1 MHLFQFRGIS
11 NVYIYTLYVHKMII
25 LLFFKS
31 IYFFMNFDHK
41 RKMKIYSII
50 SIVIALVAVIV
61 LKTSASKENS
71 RGLTRLVGQQPL
83 LFGRRGM
90 NPNMNSLFFGK
101 RAVDRPTLDDI
112 IVEKCS
118 RIMAACQEYAHERM
132 GEDDI

>member
-1 MHLFQFRGIS
+1 MLLF
-11 NVYIYTLYVHKMII
+11 TLYP
-25 LLFFKS
+25 LFYQIVIFALCTL
-31 IYFFMNFDHK
+31 IQFMGVFFSE
-41 RKMKIYSII
+41 KMKTYAII
-50 SIVIALVAVIV
+50 SIAVALVAITV

-101 RAVDRPTLDDI
+101 RAVDRSTLDDI
-112 IVEKCS
+112 IVDKCT
-118 RIMAACQEYAHERM
+118 RIMTACQEYAHERM

>member
-1 MHLFQFRGIS
+1 MLLF
-11 NVYIYTLYVHKMII
+11 TLYP
-25 LLFFKS
+25 LFYQIVIFALCTL
-31 IYFFMNFDHK
+31 IQFMGFFFSE
-41 RKMKIYSII
+41 KMKTYAII
-50 SIVIALVAVIV
+50 SIAVALVAITV

-101 RAVDRPTLDDI
+101 RAVDRSTLDDI
-112 IVEKCS
+112 IVDKCT
-118 RIMAACQEYAHERM
+118 RIMTACQEYAHERM

>member
-1 MHLFQFRGIS
+1 
-11 NVYIYTLYVHKMII
+11 
-25 LLFFKS
+25 
-31 IYFFMNFDHK
+31 
-41 RKMKIYSII
+41 MKTYAII
-50 SIVIALVAVIV
+50 SIAVALVAITV

-101 RAVDRPTLDDI
+101 RAVDRSTLDDI
-112 IVEKCS
+112 IVDKCT
-118 RIMAACQEYAHERM
+118 RIMTACQEYAHERM

>member
-1 MHLFQFRGIS
+1 MIENFMHLFQLRGIS
-11 NVYIYTLYVHKMII
+11 NVYIYTLY
-25 LLFFKS
+25 
-31 IYFFMNFDHK
+31 FFMNFNHK

-101 RAVDRPTLDDI
+101 RAVDRSTLDDI

>member
-1 MHLFQFRGIS
+1 MLLF
-11 NVYIYTLYVHKMII
+11 TLYP
-25 LLFFKS
+25 LFYQIVIFALCTL
-31 IYFFMNFDHK
+31 IQFMVFFFSE
-41 RKMKIYSII
+41 KMKTYAII
-50 SIVIALVAVIV
+50 SIAVALVAITV

-101 RAVDRPTLDDI
+101 RAVDRSTLDDI
-112 IVEKCS
+112 IVDKCT
-118 RIMAACQEYAHERM
+118 RIMTACQEYAHERM

>member
-1 MHLFQFRGIS
+1 MR
-11 NVYIYTLYVHKMII
+11 IYTFISLII
-25 LLFFKS
+25 A
-31 IYFFMNFDHK
+31 M
-41 RKMKIYSII
+41 
-50 SIVIALVAVIV
+50 VAVIV

-101 RAVDRPTLDDI
+101 RAVERSTLDDV

-118 RIMAACQEYAHERM
+118 RIMTACQEYAHERM